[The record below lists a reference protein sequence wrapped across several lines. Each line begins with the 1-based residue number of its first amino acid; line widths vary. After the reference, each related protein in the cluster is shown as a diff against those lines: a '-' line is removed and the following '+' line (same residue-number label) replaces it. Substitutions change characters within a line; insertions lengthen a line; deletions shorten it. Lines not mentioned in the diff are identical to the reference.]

1 VLPKSLEETNHNTH
15 FIKIKNEI
23 SGETADAIQK
33 LYYHADFIASA
44 ESKLNNKKWEVVAD
58 GISELAQFDI
68 KEVHD
73 KVVKHINHPRKRY
86 VERFNYIW

>member
-1 VLPKSLEETNHNTH
+1 M
-15 FIKIKNEI
+15 I

-44 ESKLNNKKWEVVAD
+44 ESKLNNKKMEVVAD

-68 KEVHD
+68 K
-73 KVVKHINHPRKRY
+73 KFMIR
-86 VERFNYIW
+86 

>member
-1 VLPKSLEETNHNTH
+1 VLPKSLEEDHNTH

-44 ESKLNNKKWEVVAD
+44 ESKLNNKVVAD
-58 GISELAQFDI
+58 GISECT
-68 KEVHD
+68 V
-73 KVVKHINHPRKRY
+73 
-86 VERFNYIW
+86 

>member
-44 ESKLNNKKWEVVAD
+44 ESKLNNKMGVVAD
-58 GISELAQFDI
+58 GGEMSGTLKKNAQR
-68 KEVHD
+68 H
-73 KVVKHINHPRKRY
+73 
-86 VERFNYIW
+86 